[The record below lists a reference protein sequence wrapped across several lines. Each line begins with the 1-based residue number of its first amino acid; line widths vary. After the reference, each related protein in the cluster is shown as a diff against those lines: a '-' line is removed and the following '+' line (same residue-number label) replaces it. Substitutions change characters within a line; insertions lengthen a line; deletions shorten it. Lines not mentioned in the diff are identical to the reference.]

1 MMKVAITGGIAS
13 GKSTVSEILR
23 SLGYTVYDADKI
35 YADLIKNE
43 ETVKKVSS
51 LVGVE
56 PVLLD
61 GKITLDRKG
70 VSEKVF
76 SDKVLLKKL
85 NEYTHKLV
93 YEKIEEIFKG
103 CNQKLVFFEIPLLFE
118 SGGETLFDRVIVVTR
133 DKATRI
139 NALIKRNGFTEKQA
153 VERIY
158 NQIDY
163 DNFDLTK
170 HTVIRN
176 DGDIAELT
184 VKVKDVLSLFESKTN
199 QNF

>member
-43 ETVKKVSS
+43 EIIRKVSS
-51 LVGVE
+51 IVGVE
-56 PVLLD
+56 PIISD
-61 GKITLDRKG
+61 GKIALDRKG

-76 SDKVLLKKL
+76 SDKLLLKKL

-93 YEKIEEIFKG
+93 YEEIEKIFKC

-118 SGGETLFDRVIVVTR
+118 SGGETLFDGVIVVTR
-133 DKATRI
+133 DKSTRI

-153 VERIY
+153 EERIY

-176 DGDIAELT
+176 DGDITELT
-184 VKVKDVLSLFESKTN
+184 EKVKDVLSLFESKTN

>member
-23 SLGYTVYDADKI
+23 GLGYTVYDADKI
-35 YADLIKNE
+35 YADIIKNE
-43 ETVKKVSS
+43 DTVKKVSS
-51 LVGVE
+51 LVGVK
-56 PVLLD
+56 PLVSDGMVL
-61 GKITLDRKG
+61 LDRKG

-76 SDKVLLKKL
+76 SDKALLKIL

-93 YEKIEEIFKG
+93 YEKIEEIFKS
-103 CNQKLVFFEIPLLFE
+103 CNQKIVFFEIPLLFE
-118 SGGETLFDRVIVVTR
+118 SAGEILFDKVIVVTR
-133 DKATRI
+133 DRAERI

-153 VERIY
+153 EERIS

-176 DGDIAELT
+176 DGDVDGLT
-184 VKVKDVLSLFESKTN
+184 DKVKNVLSLFESEIN
-199 QNF
+199 